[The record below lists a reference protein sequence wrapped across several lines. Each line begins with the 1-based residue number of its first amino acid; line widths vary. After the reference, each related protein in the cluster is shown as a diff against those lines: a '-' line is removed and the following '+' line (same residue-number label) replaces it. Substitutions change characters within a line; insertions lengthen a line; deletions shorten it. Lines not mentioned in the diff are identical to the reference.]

1 MAIPLQMCIRED
13 GHRRRPLPHSLNVR
27 KSKEDSAMG
36 KTVENPK
43 RFIISCRVDDKEME
57 LLQIMADKAGVNIS
71 TLLRRSIDVLQD
83 NICMH
88 DQPLSA

>member
-1 MAIPLQMCIRED
+1 
-13 GHRRRPLPHSLNVR
+13 
-27 KSKEDSAMG
+27 MG